1 LIRRVLLWAK
11 SAVMRAGLDAI
22 VRADHRFEVAATQ
35 QRSADLQTIVHES
48 APDVVL
54 LEVTDEFNPAV
65 LADLLGAVDA
75 PSAVALVGHA
85 RRADILRILQ
95 SGVRGVLLRDSH
107 PEEIADALAAAHS
120 GLAVLSPEIL
130 DALAPTAG
138 ESHGDEETP
147 IGEPLTP
154 REIEVLALLAD
165 GFANREIAR
174 RMHISEHTVKFH
186 VSSILGKLG
195 AATRTE
201 AVTRG
206 YREGL
211 ILI

>member
-1 LIRRVLLWAK
+1 LIRVLLWAK
-11 SAVMRAGLDAI
+11 SAVMRAGLEAI
-22 VRADHRFEVAATQ
+22 VRADPRFEVAVTQ

-48 APDVVL
+48 APDVAL
-54 LEVTDEFNPAV
+54 LDGADEFSPAV

-75 PSAVALVGHA
+75 PSAVALVGQA

-120 GLAVLSPEIL
+120 GLAVFSQEIL
-130 DALAPTAG
+130 DALAPTADEPRG
-138 ESHGDEETP
+138 EEDTP

-165 GFANREIAR
+165 GFGNREIAR

>member
-1 LIRRVLLWAK
+1 
-11 SAVMRAGLDAI
+11 MRAGLEAI
-22 VRADHRFEVAATQ
+22 VRADPRFEVAVTQ

-48 APDVVL
+48 APDVAL
-54 LEVTDEFNPAV
+54 LDGADEFNPAV

-75 PSAVALVGHA
+75 PSAVALVGQA

-120 GLAVLSPEIL
+120 GLAVFSQEIL
-130 DALAPTAG
+130 DALAPTADEPRG
-138 ESHGDEETP
+138 EEDTP

-154 REIEVLALLAD
+154 REIEVFALLAD
-165 GFANREIAR
+165 GFGNREIAR